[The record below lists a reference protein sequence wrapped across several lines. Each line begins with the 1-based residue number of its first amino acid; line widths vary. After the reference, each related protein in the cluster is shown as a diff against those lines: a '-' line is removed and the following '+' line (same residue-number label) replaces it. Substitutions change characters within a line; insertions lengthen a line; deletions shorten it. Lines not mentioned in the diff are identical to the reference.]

1 MHQLTRRLFSS
12 SRIIRPCLSTRTFT
26 YSAFTLSSRPDK
38 PNPFI
43 EQPSPPQLPKEEQE
57 IFERLQ
63 RQSTGAFQTSHLSKE
78 GGSSSSN
85 GPSTTVRIESEEDL
99 EHPQLRRGEKPLFEG
114 DTNPATGEVGGPKTD
129 PLKYGDYA
137 FNGRVTDF

>member
-1 MHQLTRRLFSS
+1 MHQLTRRLICPRLLWHKPNYLGFS
-12 SRIIRPCLSTRTFT
+12 RPFT
-26 YSAFTLSSRPDK
+26 ASAITSSSRPDK

-63 RQSTGAFQTSHLSKE
+63 QSSTGAFQTSHLAKDD
-78 GGSSSSN
+78 SSTSST
-85 GPSTTVRIESEEDL
+85 SVKIESNEDL
-99 EHPQLRRGEKPLFEG
+99 EHPQMRRGEKPLFEG
-114 DTNPATGEVGGPKTD
+114 EVNPKTGEVGGPKTD

-137 FNGRVTDF
+137 YNGRVTDF